1 MSIRNADS
9 YNPMEPGIN
18 HFNSDPDSSDTAFA
32 AQFRAGVKSSINKN
46 LSLFAEYRFLT
57 IDSTRYRFGKTDY
70 PGLHLPTTPWHV
82 NPGRQKYNLFVAG
95 LQHRF

>member
-1 MSIRNADS
+1 VSIRNADS

-18 HFNSDPDSSDTAFA
+18 HSSDTAFA